1 MKMTKVDGHPDDA
14 DKPEQR
20 VVFLDWAT
28 CDNVSQWSVK
38 NGFSHCRVKNQSCH
52 RIKCDLLKPIS
63 RKMQDQ
69 WKKELAQSDLPSKR
83 KVPNTIRKYHI
94 RRKWYFWMVFGTF
107 LLLGKSDWTHFFSI
121 GLVFFYWKVLIGQL
135 IGKIDHS
142 MIHWLE
148 IHWESRVNFSVH
160 KTHVQNF
167 SNAYLGHIWALQGC

>member
-1 MKMTKVDGHPDDA
+1 MLQFFSEIHDRSIVYNGKNLQHK
-14 DKPEQR
+14 
-20 VVFLDWAT
+20 FLDWK
-28 CDNVSQWSVK
+28 WPPP
-38 NGFSHCRVKNQSCH
+38 
-52 RIKCDLLKPIS
+52 LLELF
-63 RKMQDQ
+63 RKFIRFGRGRRP
-69 WKKELAQSDLPSKR
+69 LPSKR

-94 RRKWYFWMVFGTF
+94 CRKWYFWMVFGTF
-107 LLLGKSDWTHFFSI
+107 LLLGKSDWTNFFSI